1 MRRGMRPHHMLIGW
15 PDKGSPMYF
24 MRFAWIANH
33 VNRGS
38 EIGYELFKPWRKY
51 DAVVFLKSM
60 EMGCDRLLESLKAS
74 GVVCVFEANVDY
86 YTLRGNESLPQEILP
101 SEAQRQA
108 AIRMTTSADKI
119 IASSRHL
126 AGICSAWTSRTTWVP
141 DNIPDRWIGGQVS
154 QRPVRGGRLQMWWSG
169 MASKLGDLLEI
180 EKPLRTFSDKIHL
193 HLVTGD
199 LPSALDRLPDGQGN
213 RLRELL
219 ADLQVTIHRFR
230 DVPSLLALYRSGGVI
245 ISPRQLANPY
255 NQSHTEWKITLG
267 MAVGLPAIVSP
278 QPSYL
283 DVAEI
288 ADHPKA
294 VTICASDADWCDAF
308 AEAMGDVDFE
318 DRSRASLDVV
328 QRHYSSSVVAKMH
341 SREMLELLS
350 K

>member
-1 MRRGMRPHHMLIGW
+1 
-15 PDKGSPMYF
+15 
-24 MRFAWIANH
+24 
-33 VNRGS
+33 
-38 EIGYELFKPWRKY
+38 
-51 DAVVFLKSM
+51 
-60 EMGCDRLLESLKAS
+60 
-74 GVVCVFEANVDY
+74 
-86 YTLRGNESLPQEILP
+86 
-101 SEAQRQA
+101 
-108 AIRMTTSADKI
+108 
-119 IASSRHL
+119 
-126 AGICSAWTSRTTWVP
+126 
-141 DNIPDRWIGGQVS
+141 
-154 QRPVRGGRLQMWWSG
+154 
-169 MASKLGDLLEI
+169 
-180 EKPLRTFSDKIHL
+180 
-193 HLVTGD
+193 
-199 LPSALDRLPDGQGN
+199 
-213 RLRELL
+213 LRELL
-219 ADLQVTIHRFR
+219 ADLHVTIHRFR

-267 MAVGLPAIVSP
+267 MAAGLPAIASP

-294 VTICASDADWCDAF
+294 VTICGSDADWCDAF

>member
-60 EMGCDRLLESLKAS
+60 EMGCDRLLESLKAA

-86 YTLRGNESLPQEILP
+86 YTLRGNDSLPQEILP
-101 SEAQRQA
+101 SEAQRQS
-108 AIRMTTSADKI
+108 AIRMTTGAGKV

-126 AGICSAWTSRTTWVP
+126 AGICSAWNSRTSWVP
-141 DNIPDRWIGGQVS
+141 DNIPDRWIGGQAPQKPFRS
-154 QRPVRGGRLQMWWSG
+154 GRLQMWWSG

-199 LPSALDRLPDGQGN
+199 LPSALDRLPKGYGN

-230 DVPSLLALYRSGGVI
+230 DVPSLLALYSSGGVI

-267 MAVGLPAIVSP
+267 MAVGLPVIASP

-283 DVAEI
+283 DVAKL
-288 ADHPKA
+288 AAHPKA

-308 AEAMGDVDFE
+308 GEAMGEVDFQ
-318 DRSRASLDVV
+318 DRSRASVDVV
-328 QRHYSSSVVAKMH
+328 QSHYASSVVAKMH

>member
-1 MRRGMRPHHMLIGW
+1 MRPHHMLTGW
-15 PDKGSPMYF
+15 PDKGSPMHF

-33 VNRGS
+33 VNQGS

-86 YTLRGNESLPQEILP
+86 YTLRGNDSLPEEILP
-101 SEAQRQA
+101 SESQRQA
-108 AIRMTTSADKI
+108 AIRMTTSADKV

-126 AGICSAWTSRTTWVP
+126 AEICSAWNSRTSWVP

-199 LPSALDRLPDGQGN
+199 LSSALDRLPDGQGT

-219 ADLQVTIHRFR
+219 AHLQITIHRFR
-230 DVPSLLALYRSGGVI
+230 DVPSLLALYSSGGVI

-283 DVAEI
+283 DVAKL
-288 ADHPKA
+288 ASHPKA

-308 AEAMGDVDFE
+308 GEAMGEVDFQ
-318 DRSRASLDVV
+318 DRSRASVDVV
-328 QRHYSSSVVAKMH
+328 RSHYASSVVAKMH

>member
-1 MRRGMRPHHMLIGW
+1 MP
-15 PDKGSPMYF
+15 
-24 MRFAWIANH
+24 
-33 VNRGS
+33 
-38 EIGYELFKPWRKY
+38 
-51 DAVVFLKSM
+51 
-60 EMGCDRLLESLKAS
+60 
-74 GVVCVFEANVDY
+74 
-86 YTLRGNESLPQEILP
+86 
-101 SEAQRQA
+101 
-108 AIRMTTSADKI
+108 
-119 IASSRHL
+119 
-126 AGICSAWTSRTTWVP
+126 
-141 DNIPDRWIGGQVS
+141 
-154 QRPVRGGRLQMWWSG
+154 
-169 MASKLGDLLEI
+169 SKLGDLLEI

-193 HLVTGD
+193 HLLTGD
-199 LPSALDRLPDGQGN
+199 LPSALNRLPEGQGT

-219 ADLQVTIHRFR
+219 ADLHVTIHPFR

-267 MAVGLPAIVSP
+267 MAAGLPAIASP

-294 VTICASDADWCDAF
+294 VTICASDADWLDAF